1 MKNKKYRTVGTVS
14 KSIRK
19 KKGKQ
24 AELVPINIYM
34 HDLSLC

>member
-19 KKGKQ
+19 KNGETGRIGSHQ
-24 AELVPINIYM
+24 HIYA
-34 HDLSLC
+34 